1 MSEAGVIRS
10 NESEGIRFGKL
21 FAEIYYYMAK
31 NMIEALGE
39 EAGSKLVEKAVSE
52 FGHAR
57 VASMK
62 DEAAERGINVDTE
75 EAYFSVRD
83 MPSCGW
89 ENEQTEG
96 GSICHRC
103 LFDEVW
109 KRYGEMGRKV
119 EALYCPVDYILFGSF
134 GLELDRPACKG
145 NGDDTCVF
153 HLIRKK
159 G

>member
-1 MSEAGVIRS
+1 MSETGIIRS
-10 NESEGIRFGKL
+10 HESEGVRFGKL

-31 NMIEALGE
+31 NILEALGE
-39 EAGSKLVEKAVSE
+39 EAGSKVIEKAVRE
-52 FGHAR
+52 FGYDR

-62 DEAAERGINVDTE
+62 AEAEERGIDVNSE
-75 EAYFSVRD
+75 AAYFSVRD

-89 ENEQTEG
+89 ENEQTPE

-109 KRYGEMGRKV
+109 KRYGEMGKKV

-134 GLELDRPACKG
+134 GLELDRPACKAR
-145 NGDDTCVF
+145 GDDTCVF
-153 HLIRKK
+153 HLTRKK